1 MLKHD
6 LYDYGA
12 DFSECRKYRY
22 TLWRFWDKNLPKIMF
37 LGLNPSTADEVN
49 NDPTVT
55 RCINYSKLWGY
66 GGMYMMNIFAY
77 RTTYPV
83 ELKKAKMPIGKDN
96 DFWILKISG
105 KVDKCIGA
113 WGNDGEFIDRHK
125 TICEIIPE
133 LYCLKINNSG
143 QPSHPLYLKSDLT
156 PFLFRKL
163 S

>member
-1 MLKHD
+1 MID
-6 LYDYGA
+6 NNLYDFGA
-12 DFSECRKYRY
+12 DFSECREYRY
-22 TLWRFWDKNLPKIMF
+22 TLWRFWDKSKPKIMF
-37 LGLNPSTADEVN
+37 LGLNPSTADEIN

-83 ELKKAKMPIGKDN
+83 ELKKVKYPIGIDN
-96 DFWILKISG
+96 DLWLLDISK

-113 WGNDGEFIDRHK
+113 WGNDGKFLNRYK
-125 TICEIIPE
+125 TICEIIPR

-143 QPSHPLYLKSDLT
+143 QPSHPLYLKSDIT
-156 PFLFRKL
+156 PFLLKKIM
-163 S
+163 